1 MGDIKSAWEIAQA
14 KLENIGEATIEE
26 RLRWKYRPEGERLA
40 AQFMKD
46 DINLATEINKLTED
60 AAKKYVREGA
70 EGVLIRNINL
80 PTNEFVQKTNRRIMD
95 ALKNLKTDKPAVEGV
110 YNQIRKIFQ
119 HYTTTGEEQR
129 KQAYQQL
136 KADFTNRLR
145 QAMSKQGIDPD
156 IRMDIERQPEFQV
169 EWRKVAGRLEEQYV
183 KYLDEFKK
191 ELQAIK

>member
-46 DINLATEINKLTED
+46 DINLATEINKLTDD
-60 AAKKYVREGA
+60 AAKKYVKEGA

-129 KQAYQQL
+129 KQAYQQV

-191 ELQAIK
+191 ELLAIK